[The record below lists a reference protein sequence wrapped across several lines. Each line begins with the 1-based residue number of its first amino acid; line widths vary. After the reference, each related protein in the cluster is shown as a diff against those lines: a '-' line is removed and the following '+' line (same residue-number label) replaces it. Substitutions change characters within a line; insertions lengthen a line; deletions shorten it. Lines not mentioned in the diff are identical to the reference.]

1 MREPFIVLDFET
13 TGLTPTDGSRA
24 TEVAAVLVRD
34 GEIVDKFQ
42 SLMNCGVTIPP
53 FIQELTGITNRMVRD
68 APPCSEVMR
77 EFRDFIGDT
86 PLVAH
91 NASFD
96 KKFLDAELA
105 RIGIKA
111 KQPIA
116 CSMRIARRIY
126 QKAPNHR
133 LGTLV
138 KFAHIKTDGVFHRA
152 LADSEMTAR
161 LILEMANELRR
172 NHGVAEVNFEL
183 MRHIQSMVIRDMPR
197 NLTKLMKKLERD

>member
-34 GEIVDKFQ
+34 GEIVDHFQ
-42 SLMNCGVTIPP
+42 SLMNGGVSIPP
-53 FIQELTGITNRMVRD
+53 FIQQLTGITNRMI
-68 APPCSEVMR
+68 ANSPPNADVMR
-77 EFRDFIGDT
+77 EFSAFIGDM

-96 KKFLDAELA
+96 KKFLDAELD
-105 RIGIKA
+105 RIGKKA

-126 QKAPNHR
+126 QKTPNHQ

-161 LILEMANELRR
+161 LMLKMAEELRR
-172 NHGVAEVNFEL
+172 SHEVENVSFEL
-183 MRHIQSMVIRDMPR
+183 MRQVQSMVIRDMPTQ
-197 NLTKLMKKLERD
+197 LSKLMKKLAHD

>member
-13 TGLTPTDGSRA
+13 TGLAPTDGARA
-24 TEVAAVLVRD
+24 TEVAGVLVQD

-42 SLMNCGVTIPP
+42 SLMNSGVSIPP
-53 FIQELTGITNRMVRD
+53 FIQQLTGITNRMIAN
-68 APPCSEVMR
+68 APPTAEVMR
-77 EFRDFIGDT
+77 EFVAFIGDM

-96 KKFLDAELA
+96 KKFLDAELT

-111 KQPIA
+111 KQPMA

-126 QKAPNHR
+126 PKAPNHR

-138 KFAHIKTDGVFHRA
+138 KFAHIKTDGVYHRA

-161 LILEMANELRR
+161 LMLEMVDELRR
-172 NHGVAEVNFEL
+172 NHGVREVTFEL
-183 MRHIQSMVIRDMPR
+183 MRRVQSMVIRDMPIQ
-197 NLTKLMKKLERD
+197 LSTLIKKSAQV